1 MEKITYTSQVESY
14 LTDLIDT
21 LFAKEYFG
29 FKTSAYDYVMELML
43 KIEETINFK
52 VEKSV
57 PVNLR
62 FFGSKYISFN
72 TNPRTTWYV
81 FFNQLKSEITIT
93 FIFNNHEKF
102 AQYLDL

>member
-1 MEKITYTSQVESY
+1 M
-14 LTDLIDT
+14 IDT

-72 TNPRTTWYV
+72 TIPRTTWYV
-81 FFNQLKSEITIT
+81 FFNQL
-93 FIFNNHEKF
+93 
-102 AQYLDL
+102 